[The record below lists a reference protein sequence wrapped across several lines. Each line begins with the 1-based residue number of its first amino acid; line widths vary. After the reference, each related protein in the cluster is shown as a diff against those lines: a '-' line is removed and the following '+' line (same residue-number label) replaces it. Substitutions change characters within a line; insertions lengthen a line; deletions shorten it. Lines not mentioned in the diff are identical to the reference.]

1 MPKPK
6 EGTIIHRKNSLYEA
20 RIMLDGKQ
28 VYVGASKYYKEA
40 FRKLEAARKLKQ
52 PGFNCQPVRTG
63 AAPFKQHIV
72 PPHAGQQLHCANS
85 LQPSFGVTAKRRETI
100 PPHRHSGT
108 PAASLTYS
116 AG

>member
-6 EGTIIHRKNSLYEA
+6 EGTIIHRKNGLYEA

-52 PGFNCQPVRTG
+52 QGKYKREPNAAVRLSEWL
-63 AAPFKQHIV
+63 P
-72 PPHAGQQLHCANS
+72 AGRKHTKSRS
-85 LQPSFGVTAKRRETI
+85 LWKRPTK
-100 PPHRHSGT
+100 T
-108 PAASLTYS
+108 F
-116 AG
+116 